1 MGQETCSCLED
12 LPCSE
17 AAWVV
22 LEYSAAFGMT
32 VVLGEVAEGEGF
44 VGSSC
49 CSPWVA
55 SVACSWEE
63 AAEEVVEAAVKTWEV
78 VLNLVV
84 VQEEVVAG

>member
-49 CSPWVA
+49 SPWVA

-63 AAEEVVEAAVKTWEV
+63 AAEAVVEAAVKTWEV